1 MFGRILKRF
10 CHRRDKYIMQLP
22 NACNPLVECEKT
34 YNKRDLEN
42 NKPPGITETSIFI
55 ENGTFIH
62 SQSKYLPIQIQYLDN
77 NNKIHKILV
86 HLTK

>member
-10 CHRRDKYIMQLP
+10 CHHHDKNIAQFLRP
-22 NACNPLVECEKT
+22 CNPLVECEKT
-34 YNKRDLEN
+34 CNTTYVKNT
-42 NKPPGITETSIFI
+42 KPSHIEETKIFI
-55 ENGTFIH
+55 ENHILVH

-77 NNKIHKILV
+77 NNKIHKILF